1 MKLSQLKIDPEFQ
14 SKIPPLQFE
23 KEQQLEQ
30 NIITEGRLLN
40 PIITWNGYILD
51 GHTRYRILK
60 KHGFIKFEVEEIQL
74 ANKYE
79 ALAWI
84 CKNQLGRRNLSPER
98 KKFLPGKEYESTKL
112 AVGGQPGNCNKVNRC
127 DQNDH
132 IDSEKRTCERIAV
145 EHGVGSATVRRAEKC
160 SRGID
165 AAEEA
170 VPGAQEEILT
180 GHIKATDEQIVALAS
195 IPKEERPAILEEL
208 KKKKSD
214 RDDTVLERLK
224 PSKPPP
230 KPKPAPQKKKPTATE
245 NNTTSQAEQPETP
258 VQAPITESPPE
269 EEIEPTSNAPPSFLQ
284 SIQGHKRHL
293 SEEDKA
299 RLKASVDAC
308 YKDKAAATGSIM
320 LCKLQGATLFA
331 IQTGNATC
339 LTAGE
344 RLRANLVAEN
354 PDALYFVGITSNAG
368 VEFAYDGIRAPW
380 KIYCIET
387 AYELYKQYGCE
398 RYVEMLHIINEA
410 WKGNVDSYLAGVIRG
425 VARFISV
432 YEGEYSRE
440 RLVQQLARTH
450 PKTITQLAQKDAG
463 SSANRHMRQ
472 ILRIYNGAS
481 REMSLPLKN

>member
-23 KEQQLEQ
+23 EEQQLEQ
-30 NIITEGRLLN
+30 NNIAEGRLLN

-98 KKFLPGKEYESTKL
+98 KKFLLGKEYESTKL
-112 AVGGQPGNCNKVNRC
+112 AVGGQPGNCN
-127 DQNDH
+127 
-132 IDSEKRTCERIAV
+132 
-145 EHGVGSATVRRAEKC
+145 
-160 SRGID
+160 
-165 AAEEA
+165 
-170 VPGAQEEILT
+170 
-180 GHIKATDEQIVALAS
+180 
-195 IPKEERPAILEEL
+195 KEERPAILEEL

-230 KPKPAPQKKKPTATE
+230 KPKSAPQKKKPTATE

-258 VQAPITESPPE
+258 VQETITESPPE

-299 RLKASVDAC
+299 RLQASVDAR
-308 YKDKAAATGSIM
+308 YQDKAAATGSIM
-320 LCKLQGATLFA
+320 LCELQGATEEFIFRWNVIFQEHPDVL
-331 IQTGNATC
+331 NDKTC
-339 LTAGE
+339 
-344 RLRANLVAEN
+344 R
-354 PDALYFVGITSNAG
+354 
-368 VEFAYDGIRAPW
+368 
-380 KIYCIET
+380 
-387 AYELYKQYGCE
+387 
-398 RYVEMLHIINEA
+398 
-410 WKGNVDSYLAGVIRG
+410 
-425 VARFISV
+425 
-432 YEGEYSRE
+432 
-440 RLVQQLARTH
+440 
-450 PKTITQLAQKDAG
+450 KTIFELLDRMT
-463 SSANRHMRQ
+463 N
-472 ILRIYNGAS
+472 Y
-481 REMSLPLKN
+481 LKNVKEEKL

>member
-23 KEQQLEQ
+23 EEQQLEQ
-30 NIITEGRLLN
+30 NIIAEGRLLN

-98 KKFLPGKEYESTKL
+98 KKFLLGKEYESTKL
-112 AVGGQPGNCNKVNRC
+112 AVGGQPGNCNPV
-127 DQNDH
+127 
-132 IDSEKRTCERIAV
+132 KRTCERIAS
-145 EHGVGSATVRRAEKC
+145 EHGVGEKTVRRAEKY

-214 RDDTVLERLK
+214 RDDAVLERLK

-230 KPKPAPQKKKPTATE
+230 KPKPAPQKKKPTTTE
-245 NNTTSQAEQPETP
+245 NNTASQAEQPETP
-258 VQAPITESPPE
+258 VQEPITESPPE

-299 RLKASVDAC
+299 RLQASVDAR
-308 YKDKAAATGSIM
+308 YQDKAAATGSIM
-320 LCKLQGATLFA
+320 LCELQGATEEFIFRWNVIFQEHPDVL
-331 IQTGNATC
+331 TDKTC
-339 LTAGE
+339 
-344 RLRANLVAEN
+344 R
-354 PDALYFVGITSNAG
+354 
-368 VEFAYDGIRAPW
+368 
-380 KIYCIET
+380 
-387 AYELYKQYGCE
+387 
-398 RYVEMLHIINEA
+398 
-410 WKGNVDSYLAGVIRG
+410 
-425 VARFISV
+425 
-432 YEGEYSRE
+432 
-440 RLVQQLARTH
+440 
-450 PKTITQLAQKDAG
+450 KTIFELLDRMT
-463 SSANRHMRQ
+463 N
-472 ILRIYNGAS
+472 Y
-481 REMSLPLKN
+481 LKTVKEEKL